1 MAYEGNDNDS
11 SARPVRLAGRGT
23 GSSASTA
30 PRATAPAPQVPDA
43 PAPDASQNPDFTG
56 VGAPHVRT
64 TGDRAPFSG
73 GQAAGIRRGV
83 DDGLIAGAAEQRR
96 AHSPREERGARPAPT
111 GSSRRDHHVHGD
123 GKASA
128 HPDNRVSGRSGS
140 RGLRMPDLHIRTLRP
155 ASGHKGPARIGESL
169 RDVCASR
176 QSSDLKLSRVRIA
189 VLSAIVCLLFVFLG
203 SLAFHGTAGIDPKA
217 EFKLIDEPLKPT
229 INFSFSTPRNRWR
242 AGEVPHIYQ
251 TDPLWAEKS
260 YAGGTI
266 RKNACGPTCLTM
278 VYVYKTGKTDMTPVE
293 MCKLAEDGN
302 YAPTGATEW
311 SFMLYGAASLGLDA
325 TQLQV
330 DRDNLEDSLKAG
342 DIVIASVRPGTFTN
356 VGHYIVLHGID
367 DTGHVTVYDP
377 NSEARSLRKWGIV
390 EVLDE
395 VNALWAY

>member
-1 MAYEGNDNDS
+1 MAYEGNDNGS
-11 SARPVRLAGRGT
+11 SARPVRLAGRGSGAAGT
-23 GSSASTA
+23 REPGA
-30 PRATAPAPQVPDA
+30 PVPDT
-43 PAPDASQNPDFTG
+43 SQNPDFTG
-56 VGAPHVRT
+56 VGAPRVRT
-64 TGDRAPFSG
+64 TGDRASYEG
-73 GQAAGIRRGV
+73 KQAADIRRGI
-83 DDGLIAGAAEQRR
+83 DDQRTANASEQRR
-96 AHSPREERGARPAPT
+96 PAASNSHAARPALST
-111 GSSRRDHHVHGD
+111 ARAGSADESSRHH
-123 GKASA
+123 
-128 HPDNRVSGRSGS
+128 PSGGHSPNRSGD
-140 RGLRMPDLHIRTLRP
+140 RVPERLNGKRVRMPDLHASLARP
-155 ASGHKGPARIGESL
+155 AAGRKGPARVGESL
-169 RDVCASR
+169 RGGRGPQPQADKAR
-176 QSSDLKLSRVRIA
+176 RRIRIA
-189 VLSAIVCLLFVFLG
+189 VLSVIICALFVFLG
-203 SLAFHGTAGIDPKA
+203 SLAFHGTAGIEPKA

-311 SFMLYGAASLGLDA
+311 SFMLYGAASLGLNA
-325 TQLQV
+325 TQLQI
-330 DRDNLEDSLKAG
+330 DRDDLEDSLKAG
-342 DIVIASVRPGTFTN
+342 DAVIASVRPGTFTN